1 MPKDKLNFAISQPPE
16 HGNIVVMIKTR
27 SGEVE
32 AAIQDFSID
41 ELHSG
46 LRLT

>member
-1 MPKDKLNFAISQPPE
+1 MLMDKSMVDAVDLDMPKDKLNFAISQPPE

-32 AAIQDFSID
+32 AD
-41 ELHSG
+41 
-46 LRLT
+46 